1 MPATRLGD
9 SVSDT
14 SKPFCIREH
23 LQERLG
29 DHFPVKMPM
38 IPQVID
44 DVAAPE
50 HQYAAA
56 ICETLDPDEIPH
68 LEPHEDE
75 DSARRAVRYIS
86 RQFQKSGLPDKTMLM
101 RRTIHYGPWEIV
113 TDE

>member
-9 SVSDT
+9 SVSDA

-44 DVAAPE
+44 GVAAPE

-56 ICETLDPDEIPH
+56 ICETIDPDEIPH